1 MRMSSNTIEI
11 PEEQLR
17 AVMSALGRQK
27 SEAKQKAAR
36 ANIAKANKANRKN
49 PLDLP
54 CLCTGG
60 ESLDATAHKTTCPRG
75 RLLWQRERA
84 AEKAKAKS
92 DQPKPTKT
100 RQETPC
106 HSF

>member
-11 PEEQLR
+11 SDEQLR

-54 CLCTGG
+54 CLCAGG
-60 ESLDATAHKTTCPRG
+60 ESLEASAHKTTCPRG

-84 AEKAKAKS
+84 ATAKQQKAAN
-92 DQPKPTKT
+92 
-100 RQETPC
+100 
-106 HSF
+106 